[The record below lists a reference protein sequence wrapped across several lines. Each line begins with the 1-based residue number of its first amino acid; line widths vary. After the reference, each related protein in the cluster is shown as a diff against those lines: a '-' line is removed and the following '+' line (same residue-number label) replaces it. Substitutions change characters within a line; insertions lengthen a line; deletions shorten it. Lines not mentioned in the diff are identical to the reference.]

1 MRLTL
6 GTAIITQTKT
16 GSFLLRYMT
25 QGSFIVGERF
35 YANEQAA
42 REFCRARGVKVFA

>member
-16 GSFLLRYMT
+16 GSFLLRYMSHGNFT
-25 QGSFIVGERF
+25 VGERF
-35 YANEQAA
+35 YANAQAA
-42 REFCRARGVKVFA
+42 HDFCRARGIKVFG